1 MLKRRAHAASSSDS
15 WNDPGSSVHGPII
28 KAEHVAFGYTAGKP
42 VLTDVNFEVSAGE
55 VLMILGS
62 NGCGKSTLMR
72 LLLNDKQTAR
82 GLITLGG
89 TNLRELSPAEISRRV
104 AMVFQD
110 HNAPFPFDV
119 IDVVAM
125 GRTPY
130 LSTFAMPRARD
141 MRICEEALDLVG
153 MTHLAHQPY
162 TQISG
167 GERQMVLIAR
177 ALAQET
183 PLIMMD
189 EPSSHLDYRNA
200 AIVIQTTNRLAS
212 EQGKAVVMVTHLPDQ
227 AFYYPSKAALMKD
240 GTFFAFGPSREIL
253 TEENL
258 SRTYNMQ
265 IRVLAAKDEA
275 TGQEHVMCKPVPE
288 SLRSCSQMTGL
299 EQLPPR
305 TP

>member
-1 MLKRRAHAASSSDS
+1 MGMWTRKTSRSVGSAAEISTSTPRPGEADLV
-15 WNDPGSSVHGPII
+15 PAAGSSGPII
-28 KAEHVAFGYTAGKP
+28 KAENVAFGYTADKL
-42 VLTDVNFEVSAGE
+42 VLQDISFEVSAGE

-72 LLLNDKQTAR
+72 LLLNDKQTASGR
-82 GLITLGG
+82 ILLDGA
-89 TNLRELSPAEISRRV
+89 NLHELSPLEISRRV

-110 HNAPFPFDV
+110 HNAPFPYDV

-130 LSTFAMPRARD
+130 LSAFATPRARD
-141 MRICEEALDLVG
+141 MRICEDALESVG
-153 MTHLAHQPY
+153 MMHLAHKPY

-189 EPSSHLDYRNA
+189 EPTSHLDYRNA
-200 AIVIQTTNRLAS
+200 AIVIQTANRLAS
-212 EQGKAVVMVTHLPDQ
+212 KQNKAVVMVTHLPDQ
-227 AFYYPSKAALMKD
+227 AFYYPSKAALMEH
-240 GTFFAFGPSREIL
+240 GRFFAFGPSREVL
-253 TEENL
+253 TEANL
-258 SRTYNMQ
+258 TRTYNMQ
-265 IRVLAAKDEA
+265 IKVLTAVDEA

-288 SLRSCSQMTGL
+288 SLR
-299 EQLPPR
+299 
-305 TP
+305 

>member
-1 MLKRRAHAASSSDS
+1 MLRGSRHGGAAPTNQYRADSPPDSS
-15 WNDPGSSVHGPII
+15 PRPII
-28 KAEHVAFGYTAGKP
+28 RAEHVAFAYTADRP
-42 VLTDVNFEVSAGE
+42 VLRDINFEVSAGE

-72 LLLNDKQTAR
+72 LLLNDRHSASGR
-82 GLITLGG
+82 ITLDGS
-89 TNLRELSPAEISRRV
+89 NLRELSPADISRRV

-130 LSTFAMPRARD
+130 LSAFATPRARD
-141 MRICEEALDLVG
+141 MRICEDALDTVG
-153 MTHLAHQPY
+153 MTHLAHTPY

-177 ALAQET
+177 ALAQQT

-189 EPSSHLDYRNA
+189 EPTSHLDYRNA
-200 AIVIQTTNRLAS
+200 AVVIQTANRLAT
-212 EQGKAVVMVTHLPDQ
+212 EQNKAVVMVTHLPDQ
-227 AFYYPSKAALMKD
+227 AFYYPSKAALMKG
-240 GTFFAFGPSREIL
+240 GTFFAVGPSREVL

-258 SRTYNMQ
+258 THTYGMR
-265 IRVLAAKDEA
+265 IKVLTARDGQ

-288 SLRSCSQMTGL
+288 SVR
-299 EQLPPR
+299 P
-305 TP
+305 